1 MIFYNRRA
9 SEIMGRYAS
18 NPEGFFESARY
29 KAMEKQRKLSEP
41 SNWIR
46 VRKYAREMLKA

>member
-1 MIFYNRRA
+1 MLLGVRA
-9 SEIMGRYAS
+9 SEIMGHYAQ
-18 NPEGFFESARY
+18 NPEGFFQSARY
-29 KAMEKQRKLSEP
+29 KAMEKLRDSNTP